1 MKSDFF
7 KNVHEQEDTN
17 LKLKLDLLKFVQTFE
32 LTDDRNANIETL
44 KDTQR
49 QWMEIGHV
57 PIKDKDRLQNEFR
70 TAINKLFDKLK
81 VNAGEINSTN
91 YKNKFET
98 LKEQPEAGRIISR
111 ERAFLQGKMDELKE
125 DIKIWE
131 NNIGF
136 FANSKNTNLFKTE
149 FEKKIEKAKEELKTI
164 EAKIKILK
172 QV

>member
-1 MKSDFF
+1 
-7 KNVHEQEDTN
+7 
-17 LKLKLDLLKFVQTFE
+17 LKLDLLKFVQTFE
-32 LTDDRNANIETL
+32 LTEDRNANVDTL
-44 KDTQR
+44 KDAQR
-49 QWMEIGHV
+49 QWIDIGHV

-70 TAINKLFDKLK
+70 TAINKHFDKLK
-81 VNAGEINSTN
+81 VNAGEISSTN
-91 YKNKFET
+91 YKNKFES

-111 ERAFLQGKMDELKE
+111 ERVSLQSKMDELKE

>member
-1 MKSDFF
+1 
-7 KNVHEQEDTN
+7 
-17 LKLKLDLLKFVQTFE
+17 LKLKLDLLNFVQTFE
-32 LTDDRNANIETL
+32 STEDRNANVETL
-44 KDTQR
+44 KDVQR

-57 PIKDKDRLQNEFR
+57 PIKDKDRLQNDFR
-70 TAINKLFDKLK
+70 TAINKHFDKLK
-81 VNAGEINSTN
+81 INSSEISSNN
-91 YKNKFET
+91 YKNKFES

-111 ERAFLQGKMDELKE
+111 ERAFLQTKMDELKE

-136 FANSKNTNLFKTE
+136 FASSKNTNLFKTE

-164 EAKIKILK
+164 EDKIKILR